1 MGELKELQINIFYD
15 HPSTNYVP
23 PWQPLV
29 AGLCLHCGQ
38 GRGLG
43 ERRRERGSERRAPG
57 LNFHLSNPGPAHWLR
72 ARGPPGAAA
81 PGRTC
86 LLNSL
91 GVFPTGRVGGPGNG
105 SRRGDNGAK
114 LSGGTKGLRAQPRLE
129 RPLTRVRG
137 PFRKMCSSD

>member
-29 AGLCLHCGQ
+29 AGLCLHCGR

-43 ERRRERGSERRAPG
+43 ERRAQRGSEPLALG

-81 PGRTC
+81 LGRTC
-86 LLNSL
+86 FLNSL
-91 GVFPTGRVGGPGNG
+91 GAFPAGRVGGPGNG
-105 SRRGDNGAK
+105 SRRGQNGAK
-114 LSGGTKGLRAQPRLE
+114 LSGGIRGLRAQPRLE
-129 RPLTRVRG
+129 RRVSRGHSPL
-137 PFRKMCSSD
+137 RKKCSSD